1 MPAVSAG
8 PHAARSRSL
17 GAGLAADKSLALF
30 GRAYARDLVDVAALV
45 SRLGAAR
52 VIELASA
59 KDDGFS
65 TAVFARALEVAADRP
80 DEEFHRLGL
89 DEAALAELRGWARA
103 WADEI

>member
-1 MPAVSAG
+1 
-8 PHAARSRSL
+8 
-17 GAGLAADKSLALF
+17 
-30 GRAYARDLVDVAALV
+30 
-45 SRLGAAR
+45 

-80 DEEFHRLGL
+80 DAEFHRLGL

-103 WADEI
+103 WADGI